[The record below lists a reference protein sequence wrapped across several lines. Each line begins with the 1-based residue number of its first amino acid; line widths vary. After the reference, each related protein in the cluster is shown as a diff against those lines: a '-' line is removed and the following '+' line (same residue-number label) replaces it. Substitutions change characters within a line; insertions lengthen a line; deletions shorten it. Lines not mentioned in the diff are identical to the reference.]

1 MKWKP
6 GTALSSL
13 RNTPGSSSNHNSNNA
28 ATETTTT
35 TLEHNDKPQ
44 DQEEEE
50 EEKSGPK
57 LFSAARW
64 TIGTHNKGKEE
75 EQDQNDQKKND
86 TTHNESTSSPQQPQE
101 EQEQKQEKEEETKS
115 VLSKDQPYQN
125 EEISSNNNKNSAT
138 TTTTTSTTQK
148 VQQWLSS
155 FYRSDPRCQLNLFYE
170 STTTSASSS
179 SSLREEEDENEK
191 NENDGKDNDESIQD
205 KETQSSRQL
214 LRKHIRPRPFLQ
226 QHRGRY
232 HQKQQQ
238 QSHSI
243 QQEQQQQQDSTSNN
257 NNNNKEENSLLD
269 TAIFTI
275 WRPTSQDAIR
285 HMISKQGVGK
295 GLEIKGKS
303 AQIGCQSGYVPFLQ
317 ISQNSHKTQI
327 RSLPRDGRT
336 QLYFTT
342 NQQRQQVMEIIKP
355 YQDELK
361 YGAQGLKQTF
371 VVSTSSTRTRTTQQ
385 IQSVAKSIRQ
395 TGQDWKEKGSTVLS
409 NLRDSVV
416 IHPHSQ
422 QQQQQSQVV
431 GGKEQDEQD
440 EENDKD
446 PMEEEENTNLEQQQ
460 QQECLPSSSSSDMP
474 SSSSSLSSSSSSTNQ
489 RGFRASIRRPFHKA
503 QESQQ
508 EQQQQQEPQSKHVSD
523 KNNNDGSNSSTQPQP
538 SRPVLLS
545 KMKQSVGSMAHS
557 VQQQASSRG
566 AAIQSRLSERAQAF
580 QKLVFWDMADYS
592 VTLIDTYVGVNEDDD
607 DSKNSFMDN
616 NDTTTSTT
624 TATTTTTT
632 SDKNN
637 SNKNNN
643 NNRIPRFGLEL
654 SDRLL
659 WKALVEPADIT
670 RPTGSIWETGR
681 PSQPAFQD
689 MNWAAI
695 YNTRKNQTKTKP
707 KTTKNNKNIQS
718 RFLKQ
723 YRHQQEQQE
732 QQRMEQQQPRV
743 VLVQMNYENPIDP
756 RGLIMAYEEN
766 GRIVPVVSDFD
777 CFTMGTRG
785 FTYETPLPSTQ
796 IQLLE
801 WCLDNI
807 QQILELQSSSSSSLL
822 LSNDNN
828 NTNEKNENNNNND
841 TTTRT
846 TTSTTVNWT
855 TRWLDILKQHAA
867 KGFHPEIPQFGFGDG
882 TSYDIVSNAV
892 HSLKQTGA
900 VRHGAESFNYYFP
913 QDLDDHFLIVSQ
925 TCCSSS
931 SSCSSS
937 PTTMSTLTRNHQNVI
952 INPKVPWK
960 YVNRIEL
967 QEFLSQRIQEGYT
980 FPLNPKWILCDDPNW
995 KSLYDQLLSSPR
1007 RDVQNSLHIWYPP
1020 MIRKRI
1026 QTIHEQYPQGF
1037 VYEKKKKQQHKKKKI
1052 IIMPNQQ
1059 QQDDEDDED
1068 EEEEEMDGTAAMD
1081 LATLELEQF
1090 LVLRR
1095 AKMKMICIATFNRQ
1109 LQELRI
1115 KQQQQQEEE
1124 PEEQQQTNV
1133 TTTTSL

>member
-13 RNTPGSSSNHNSNNA
+13 RNTPGSSSNHNSNNNA

-35 TLEHNDKPQ
+35 SLEHNDKPQ

-57 LFSAARW
+57 LFSGARW

-86 TTHNESTSSPQQPQE
+86 TTHNESTSSPQQQE
-101 EQEQKQEKEEETKS
+101 EEQQQQKQEKEEETKS
-115 VLSKDQPYQN
+115 VLSKDQPYRN
-125 EEISSNNNKNSAT
+125 EETSNNNKNSAT
-138 TTTTTSTTQK
+138 TTTTTTQK

-179 SSLREEEDENEK
+179 SSLREKEDDNEK
-191 NENDGKDNDESIQD
+191 NENDEKDNDESIQD

-243 QQEQQQQQDSTSNN
+243 QQEQQQEQQQQDSTSN

-275 WRPTSQDAIR
+275 WRPTSKDAIR

-371 VVSTSSTRTRTTQQ
+371 VLSTSSTRTRTTQQ

-422 QQQQQSQVV
+422 QQQQQQQSQVV

-440 EENDKD
+440 DKD

-460 QQECLPSSSSSDMP
+460 ECLPSSSSDMP
-474 SSSSSLSSSSSSTNQ
+474 SSSSLSSSSSKNQ
-489 RGFRASIRRPFHKA
+489 KGFRASIRRRPFHKA

-508 EQQQQQEPQSKHVSD
+508 EQQQQQQQQEPQSKHVSD
-523 KNNNDGSNSSTQPQP
+523 NNSSTQPQPQP

-580 QKLVFWDMADYS
+580 QKLVFGDMADYS

-607 DSKNSFMDN
+607 DSKNSSMDN
-616 NDTTTSTT
+616 NDTTTT

-632 SDKNN
+632 SDDSNNN
-637 SNKNNN
+637 SN

-670 RPTGSIWETGR
+670 RPIGSIWETGR

-695 YNTRKNQTKTKP
+695 YNTRKNQTTKT

-718 RFLKQ
+718 RFLKR
-723 YRHQQEQQE
+723 YRHHRQQQEEQE
-732 QQRMEQQQPRV
+732 QHMEQQQPRV

-785 FTYETPLPSTQ
+785 FTYETPLPTTQ

-822 LSNDNN
+822 SSNDNK
-828 NTNEKNENNNNND
+828 NEKNDDENENNNNND
-841 TTTRT
+841 TRT
-846 TTSTTVNWT
+846 TTTTVNWT

-913 QDLDDHFLIVSQ
+913 QDLDDQFLIVSQ
-925 TCCSSS
+925 TCCSS

-1020 MIRKRI
+1020 MIRQRI

-1052 IIMPNQQ
+1052 IILPNQQ
-1059 QQDDEDDED
+1059 QEEDDEDDDED
-1068 EEEEEMDGTAAMD
+1068 EEEEMDGTAAMD

-1115 KQQQQQEEE
+1115 KQQQEQQEQQEEE
-1124 PEEQQQTNV
+1124 EQQTNV